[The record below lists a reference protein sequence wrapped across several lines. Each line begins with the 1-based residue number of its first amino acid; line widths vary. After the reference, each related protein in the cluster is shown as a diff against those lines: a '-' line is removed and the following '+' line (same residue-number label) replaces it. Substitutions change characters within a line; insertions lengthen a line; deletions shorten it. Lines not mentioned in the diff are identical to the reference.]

1 MNILAS
7 VRGGFSKYLIVFLFM
22 FIAGCFLGYVFELL
36 YRRFFSAKKW
46 VNPGFLK
53 GPWLPLYGFGLVT
66 MFLISALIADNLPS
80 WPLYNPTG
88 NLFANKT
95 ASGPSVYDL
104 IPIAI
109 IFVCLI
115 ALEFL
120 AGLIFV
126 KGFKVRLWDYTN
138 LKGNI
143 LGIICPQFSLI
154 WLAVDL
160 LYYYAVNPYLYQA
173 FTGMFDFIFGTE
185 GGAEAVNVILI
196 FLIGVVYGLF
206 LLDLVASLNLFGK
219 LKKLMNESEGYK
231 NYERFREQSKGKLLL
246 AKAELANKIPEKIKQ
261 AYEQGRKKKQ
271 QQTSRFNEWIRKM
284 IFIDPNKSQNQD
296 NYGQDGRPKK
306 EE

>member
-22 FIAGCFLGYVFELL
+22 FIAGCCLGYLFEVL

-95 ASGPSVYDL
+95 VSGPSVFDL
-104 IPIAI
+104 IPIGI

-120 AGLIFV
+120 TGLIFV
-126 KGFKVRLWDYTN
+126 KGFRVRLWDYTN
-138 LKGNI
+138 LRGNI

-154 WLAVDL
+154 WLIVDVV
-160 LYYYAVNPYLYQA
+160 YYYLINPYLYQA
-173 FTGMFDFIFGTE
+173 FTGMFDFIFGPAD
-185 GGAEAVNVILI
+185 GAEAVNVIVI
-196 FLIGVVYGLF
+196 FLIGMVYGLF
-206 LLDLVASLNLFGK
+206 LLDLITSLNLFGK
-219 LKKLMNESEGYK
+219 LKKLMKESTGYH
-231 NYERFREQSKGKLLL
+231 NYERFREQYKGKLLR
-246 AKAELANKIPEKIKQ
+246 AKAELAEKVPLKVKQ
-261 AYEQGRKKKQ
+261 AYEQGRKKKSEQ
-271 QQTSRFNEWIRKM
+271 SSKFNKWVRQIV
-284 IFIDPNKSQNQD
+284 FIDPNKSQNQD
-296 NYGQDGRPKK
+296 NYGEDGRPKK
-306 EE
+306 E

>member
-1 MNILAS
+1 MNILVS

-22 FIAGCFLGYVFELL
+22 FIAGCFLGYLFEVL

-66 MFLISALIADNLPS
+66 MFLISALIADNLPA

-95 ASGPSVYDL
+95 VSGPSVFDL
-104 IPIAI
+104 IPIGI
-109 IFVCLI
+109 IFACLI

-138 LKGNI
+138 LRGNI

-154 WLAVDL
+154 WLIVDVV
-160 LYYYAVNPYLYQA
+160 YYYLINPYLYQA
-173 FTGMFDFIFGTE
+173 FTGMFDFIFGLAD
-185 GGAEAVNVILI
+185 GAEAVNVILI
-196 FLIGVVYGLF
+196 FLIGMVYGLF
-206 LLDLVASLNLFGK
+206 LLDLITSLNLFGK
-219 LKKLMNESEGYK
+219 LKKLMKESTGYH
-231 NYERFREQSKGKLLL
+231 NYERFREQYKGKLLR
-246 AKAELANKIPEKIKQ
+246 AKAELAEKVPLKVKQ
-261 AYEQGRKKKQ
+261 AYEQGRKKKSEQ
-271 QQTSRFNEWIRKM
+271 SSKFNKWVRQIV
-284 IFIDPNKSQNQD
+284 FIDPNKSQNQD
-296 NYGQDGRPKK
+296 NYGEDGRPKK
-306 EE
+306 E

>member
-1 MNILAS
+1 MNILVS

-22 FIAGCFLGYVFELL
+22 FIAGCFLGYLFEVL

-66 MFLISALIADNLPS
+66 MFIISALIADNLPA

-95 ASGPSVYDL
+95 VSGPSVFDL
-104 IPIAI
+104 IPIGI

-138 LKGNI
+138 LRGNI

-154 WLAVDL
+154 WLIVDVV
-160 LYYYAVNPYLYQA
+160 YYYLINPYLYQA
-173 FTGMFDFIFGTE
+173 FTGMFDFIFGPAD
-185 GGAEAVNVILI
+185 GAEAGNVILI
-196 FLIGVVYGLF
+196 FLIGMVYGLF
-206 LLDLVASLNLFGK
+206 LLDLITSLNLFGK
-219 LKKLMNESEGYK
+219 LKKLMKESTGYH
-231 NYERFREQSKGKLLL
+231 NYERFREQYKGKLLR
-246 AKAELANKIPEKIKQ
+246 AKAELAEKVPLKVKQ
-261 AYEQGRKKKQ
+261 AYEQGRKKKGEQ
-271 QQTSRFNEWIRKM
+271 SSKFNKWVRQIV
-284 IFIDPNKSQNQD
+284 FIDPNKSQNQD
-296 NYGQDGRPKK
+296 NYGEDGRPKK
-306 EE
+306 E

>member
-1 MNILAS
+1 MNILVS

-22 FIAGCFLGYVFELL
+22 FIAGCFLGYLLEVL

-66 MFLISALIADNLPS
+66 MFIISALIADNLPA

-95 ASGPSVYDL
+95 VSGPSVFDL
-104 IPIAI
+104 IPIGI

-138 LKGNI
+138 LRGNI

-154 WLAVDL
+154 WLIVDVV
-160 LYYYAVNPYLYQA
+160 YYYLINPYLYQA
-173 FTGMFDFIFGTE
+173 FTGMFDFIFGPAD
-185 GGAEAVNVILI
+185 GAEAVNVILI
-196 FLIGVVYGLF
+196 FLIGMVYGLF
-206 LLDLVASLNLFGK
+206 LLDLITSLNLFGK
-219 LKKLMNESEGYK
+219 LKKLMKESTGYH
-231 NYERFREQSKGKLLL
+231 NYERFREQYKGKLLR
-246 AKAELANKIPEKIKQ
+246 AKAELAEKVPLKVKQ
-261 AYEQGRKKKQ
+261 AYEQGRKKKSEQ
-271 QQTSRFNEWIRKM
+271 SSKFNKWVRQIV
-284 IFIDPNKSQNQD
+284 FIDPNKSQNQD
-296 NYGQDGRPKK
+296 NYGEDGRPKK
-306 EE
+306 E

>member
-1 MNILAS
+1 
-7 VRGGFSKYLIVFLFM
+7 M
-22 FIAGCFLGYVFELL
+22 FIAGCFLGYLFEVL

-66 MFLISALIADNLPS
+66 MFIISALIADNLPA

-95 ASGPSVYDL
+95 VSGPSVFDL
-104 IPIAI
+104 IPIGI

-138 LKGNI
+138 LRGNI

-154 WLAVDL
+154 WLIVDVV
-160 LYYYAVNPYLYQA
+160 YYYLINPYLYQA
-173 FTGMFDFIFGTE
+173 FTGMFDFIFGPAD
-185 GGAEAVNVILI
+185 GAEAVNVILI
-196 FLIGVVYGLF
+196 FLIGMVYGLF
-206 LLDLVASLNLFGK
+206 LLDLITSLNLFGK
-219 LKKLMNESEGYK
+219 LKRLMKESTGYH
-231 NYERFREQSKGKLLL
+231 NYERFREQYKGKLLR
-246 AKAELANKIPEKIKQ
+246 AKAELAEKVPLKVKQ
-261 AYEQGRKKKQ
+261 AYEQGRKKKSEQ
-271 QQTSRFNEWIRKM
+271 SSKFNKWVRQIV
-284 IFIDPNKSQNQD
+284 FIDPNKSQNQD
-296 NYGQDGRPKK
+296 NYGEDGRPKK
-306 EE
+306 E